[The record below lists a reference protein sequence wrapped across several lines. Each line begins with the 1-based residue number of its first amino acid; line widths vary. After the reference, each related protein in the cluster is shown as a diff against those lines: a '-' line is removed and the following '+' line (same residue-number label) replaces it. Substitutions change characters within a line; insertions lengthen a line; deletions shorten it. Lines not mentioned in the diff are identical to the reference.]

1 MKLKKCKI
9 MNNINVFKRNVDI
22 TVITHDGLCHSDDCM
37 SVALVSLLAEKL
49 EKKINVIRTRD
60 KNLISEDAI
69 VIDVFGSSLD
79 HHQMEEV
86 ISGGRALASLGK
98 VWRWAKELIL
108 ELFQIDKISWHKID
122 QELIKPIDITDN
134 TGVMNPWN
142 YMFNSVRIT
151 SNNDWEVCLEFCKGI
166 FKNILKSESIITKQR
181 EEFKNLPIETIF
193 DLRFKISDHYVKPD
207 YSVDDK
213 SDGLVFPSNSGL
225 GFTVI
230 LKRPNQF
237 SKKGIMK
244 GEIPGIIFTHKGGWI
259 AEVEELKDLNKIL

>member
-1 MKLKKCKI
+1 

-22 TVITHDGLCHSDDCM
+22 TVITHDELCHSDDCM

-49 EKKINVIRTRD
+49 EKKIKVIRTRD

-108 ELFQIDKISWHKID
+108 ELFQIDKISWHNID
-122 QELIKPIDITDN
+122 QKLIKPIDITDN

-142 YMFNSVRIT
+142 YMFNSIRIT

-166 FKNILKSESIITKQR
+166 FKDILKSESIITKQR
-181 EEFKNLPIETIF
+181 EEFKNLPVETIF
-193 DLRFKISDHYVKPD
+193 NLRFKMADHYIKPD

-213 SDGLVFPSNSGL
+213 SDGLIFPSNSGL

>member
-1 MKLKKCKI
+1 MLRKKGIKI
-9 MNNINVFKRNVDI
+9 IELPVIWNNEDR
-22 TVITHDGLCHSDDCM
+22 S
-37 SVALVSLLAEKL
+37 SVSPIKSSLSYIKEML
-49 EKKINVIRTRD
+49 NVIRTRN

-213 SDGLVFPSNSGL
+213 SDGLIFPSNSGL